1 MASYEKLKD
10 GTWSVRFRIFED
22 GKEKN
27 KRLTHWEGDK
37 TQPKFYTKKEATQGY
52 LDYQEK
58 ARKIPA
64 KPVYSPASM
73 TFGELVQR
81 YLENLKYNAKESSY
95 YTNERKIT
103 TLILSYFDDKTPV
116 TLIKTSQ
123 ILNWQNNL
131 TEKGYA
137 FSYKKSARAL
147 LSSIFKTGELYDIYY
162 NPVKK
167 VPNFKNIGQKP
178 EMRFFTEKEFLNY
191 LSVIHNIRDKALFS
205 FLYIMGTRKGE
216 TLSLQWKDIDLK
228 NKTLKIYKTVTKD
241 TNGAKTYKI
250 TAPKTNNSYRQ
261 LDIPDNLL
269 DLLIKL
275 KKSID
280 GCSEEFYVFGR
291 EENLPFQTLSNIHKR
306 YTISSSSQ
314 KIRIHDFRH
323 SSVSYMINHGE
334 NQISAIFT
342 IAKRLGDTTEEIY
355 KTYGHLFPD
364 EGKKLIDKFNDLTL
378 T

>member
-1 MASYEKLKD
+1 
-10 GTWSVRFRIFED
+10 
-22 GKEKN
+22 
-27 KRLTHWEGDK
+27 
-37 TQPKFYTKKEATQGY
+37 
-52 LDYQEK
+52 
-58 ARKIPA
+58 
-64 KPVYSPASM
+64 
-73 TFGELVQR
+73 
-81 YLENLKYNAKESSY
+81 
-95 YTNERKIT
+95 
-103 TLILSYFDDKTPV
+103 
-116 TLIKTSQ
+116 
-123 ILNWQNNL
+123 
-131 TEKGYA
+131 
-137 FSYKKSARAL
+137 
-147 LSSIFKTGELYDIYY
+147 
-162 NPVKK
+162 
-167 VPNFKNIGQKP
+167 
-178 EMRFFTEKEFLNY
+178 
-191 LSVIHNIRDKALFS
+191 
-205 FLYIMGTRKGE
+205 MGTRKGE

-280 GCSEEFYVFGR
+280 GFSEEFYVFGR
-291 EENLPFQTLSNIHKR
+291 EKNLPFQTLYNIHQR
-306 YTISSSSQ
+306 YTISSGSK

-364 EGKKLIDKFNDLTL
+364 NGKELVNKFNDLDL
-378 T
+378 

>member
-1 MASYEKLKD
+1 MELKRTD
-10 GTWSVRFRIFED
+10 RTTA
-22 GKEKN
+22 
-27 KRLTHWEGDK
+27 L
-37 TQPKFYTKKEATQGY
+37 Q
-52 LDYQEK
+52 
-58 ARKIPA
+58 
-64 KPVYSPASM
+64 
-73 TFGELVQR
+73 
-81 YLENLKYNAKESSY
+81 
-95 YTNERKIT
+95 IT
-103 TLILSYFDDKTPV
+103 CFNI
-116 TLIKTSQ
+116 
-123 ILNWQNNL
+123 
-131 TEKGYA
+131 E
-137 FSYKKSARAL
+137 
-147 LSSIFKTGELYDIYY
+147 IFKSGELYDIYY

-167 VPNFKNIGQKP
+167 VPAFKNLSQKK
-178 EMRFFTEKEFLNY
+178 EMKFFTEKEFLNY
-191 LSVIHNIRDKALFS
+191 YSVIDNIRDKTLFS

-280 GCSEEFYVFGR
+280 GFSEEFYVFGR
-291 EENLPFQTLSNIHKR
+291 EKNLPFQTLYNIHQR
-306 YTISSSSQ
+306 YTISSGSK

-364 EGKKLIDKFNDLTL
+364 NGKELVNKFNDLDL
-378 T
+378 

>member
-1 MASYEKLKD
+1 M
-10 GTWSVRFRIFED
+10 
-22 GKEKN
+22 
-27 KRLTHWEGDK
+27 
-37 TQPKFYTKKEATQGY
+37 
-52 LDYQEK
+52 
-58 ARKIPA
+58 
-64 KPVYSPASM
+64 
-73 TFGELVQR
+73 
-81 YLENLKYNAKESSY
+81 
-95 YTNERKIT
+95 
-103 TLILSYFDDKTPV
+103 
-116 TLIKTSQ
+116 
-123 ILNWQNNL
+123 
-131 TEKGYA
+131 
-137 FSYKKSARAL
+137 

-216 TLSLQWKDIDLK
+216 ALSLQWKDIDLK

-280 GCSEEFYVFGR
+280 GFSEEFYVFGR
-291 EENLPFQTLSNIHKR
+291 EKIYLSRLYPIYIKD
-306 YTISSSSQ
+306 
-314 KIRIHDFRH
+314 IRSH
-323 SSVSYMINHGE
+323 
-334 NQISAIFT
+334 QA
-342 IAKRLGDTTEEIY
+342 
-355 KTYGHLFPD
+355 P
-364 EGKKLIDKFNDLTL
+364 KK
-378 T
+378 